1 MRSFFQFALLLAAL
15 FPCSAM
21 GLIVE
26 RIVATVNG
34 RPVLQSDWDEAVRY
48 EAFADQRPLD
58 AVSRQERKATLDR
71 LVDQLLL
78 REQMKDSDFDH
89 ATVEQVAKGVG
100 DIRSRYSD
108 AVDEGA
114 WKADLQS
121 YGLTEKDI
129 ARHVRLQ
136 INLDRLIEVRLRP
149 SIHIDPT
156 SVEAYYRE
164 QLVPELRKAGA
175 RVVTLVEVSP
185 KIEELLT
192 QKKIDELLTSWL
204 RDLRVQ
210 SNIQM
215 DGAVGI
221 TPQ

>member
-1 MRSFFQFALLLAAL
+1 
-15 FPCSAM
+15 M
-21 GLIVE
+21 GQIVE

-108 AVDEGA
+108 AVDE
-114 WKADLQS
+114 
-121 YGLTEKDI
+121 
-129 ARHVRLQ
+129 
-136 INLDRLIEVRLRP
+136 
-149 SIHIDPT
+149 
-156 SVEAYYRE
+156 
-164 QLVPELRKAGA
+164 
-175 RVVTLVEVSP
+175 
-185 KIEELLT
+185 
-192 QKKIDELLTSWL
+192 
-204 RDLRVQ
+204 
-210 SNIQM
+210 
-215 DGAVGI
+215 
-221 TPQ
+221 

>member
-1 MRSFFQFALLLAAL
+1 
-15 FPCSAM
+15 
-21 GLIVE
+21 
-26 RIVATVNG
+26 
-34 RPVLQSDWDEAVRY
+34 
-48 EAFADQRPLD
+48 
-58 AVSRQERKATLDR
+58 
-71 LVDQLLL
+71 
-78 REQMKDSDFDH
+78 
-89 ATVEQVAKGVG
+89 
-100 DIRSRYSD
+100 
-108 AVDEGA
+108 
-114 WKADLQS
+114 
-121 YGLTEKDI
+121 
-129 ARHVRLQ
+129 
-136 INLDRLIEVRLRP
+136 LRP

>member
-1 MRSFFQFALLLAAL
+1 MRKVFQYVLLLTALLPCAAT
-15 FPCSAM
+15 
-21 GLIVE
+21 GQIVE

-34 RPVLQSDWDEAVRY
+34 RPLLQSDWDEAVRY

-58 AVSRQERKATLDR
+58 SITRQERKATLDR

-89 ATVEQVAKGVG
+89 ATVEQVTKGVA
-100 DIRSRYSD
+100 DIRARYSD
-108 AVDEGA
+108 AMDEVG
-114 WKADLQS
+114 WQADLQR

-129 ARHVRLQ
+129 ARHGRLQ

-156 SVEAYYRE
+156 SVETYYRE
-164 QLVPELRKAGA
+164 QLVPELRKAGV
-175 RVVTLVEVSP
+175 RVETLVEVSP

-192 QKKIDELLTSWL
+192 QKKIDELLTAWL

-215 DGAVGI
+215 DGAAGI